1 MISKASG
8 VREYNPPSPFQAP
21 GGLGGIRRLGRG
33 RKGAISTLV
42 ARSRYGRG
50 MNFMRVR
57 MRFLGLVC
65 LASVYSWTAQAS
77 ARTSGV
83 GLSTSACG
91 RQCLIGFADR
101 YLDSLVQHDPSGL
114 PLVAKYKFTEN
125 GQRLKLGEGLWYGAS
140 DIAYR
145 QYIADPARGAVV
157 SYVALHENDLPTLL
171 VVRLKVVNRKISEIE
186 TVVVGF
192 DDSLDARVA
201 TLNATK
207 PLMGSILPE
216 AERSS
221 RTKLESVATLYFDA
235 MQTHPPSGPSVPF
248 APDCDRTEDGIH
260 VTNSQGASRDRP
272 AGCAAEFA
280 SQFLYP
286 FGAVRDRRFYIS
298 DVERGQVFAIV
309 MLDCPGRLKSV
320 VYGGKTIELSPTMRR
335 PRTVIVPVLF
345 KVVQGQIREIEGFP
359 LHGVFCNLPY
369 KTPSGW

>member
-1 MISKASG
+1 VAS
-8 VREYNPPSPFQAP
+8 S
-21 GGLGGIRRLGRG
+21 
-33 RKGAISTLV
+33 
-42 ARSRYGRG
+42 
-50 MNFMRVR
+50 
-57 MRFLGLVC
+57 
-65 LASVYSWTAQAS
+65 S
-77 ARTSGV
+77 AT
-83 GLSTSACG
+83 CD

-101 YLDSLVQHDPSGL
+101 YLDSLVRHDPRGL
-114 PLVAKYKFTEN
+114 PLAAKYKFTEN

-157 SYVALHENDLPTLL
+157 SYVVLYENDLPTLL
-171 VVRLKVVNRKISEIE
+171 MLRLRVVDREIDEIE

-207 PLMGSILPE
+207 PLMDSVLPG
-216 AERSS
+216 AERWS

-235 MQTHPPSGPSVPF
+235 MQTHPPSGPPVPF

-260 VTNSQGASRDRP
+260 VTNSQGALRDRP
-272 AGCAAEFA
+272 VGCAAEFA

-320 VYGGKTIELSPTMRR
+320 VYGGKTIELSPIMRR

-345 KVVQGQIREIEGFP
+345 KVVHGQIREIEGFP

-369 KTPSGW
+369 NTQSGW